1 MQSDE
6 TTKNQ
11 FKQPEILAY
20 LEEKRRNG
28 KNRFPD
34 FLPELKE
41 DLKKQVEGILLD
53 KEEIG
58 RLSQMLDGLIA
69 KNMFLHMT
77 IGGDF
82 PGRYLAEYLEE
93 IIGEKGIDL
102 LFETPNPL
110 GFSVH
115 LDREEE
121 VLKKGPGLQEKKT
134 FTLSILGLGDVG
146 GTLLIGL
153 RLLGKDILREIRIF
167 DLNLSKRRRY
177 YLECNEISDGTD
189 LPEVTEADLSNVFDT
204 DCLVFTISIFVP
216 PVGTAIEDVRMVQF
230 EKNRKVLLDYAR
242 MAEEAGFKGYYFIVS
257 DPVDLLCMSL
267 MEEGNIA
274 SHRIRGFGLGVME
287 ARARFIA
294 KENKVYAEDL
304 RAFGPHGKGLVVINS
319 LKGYDAALSKEL
331 TSLAEKENFR
341 VRETGYKPY
350 IAPAL
355 SSGSISILKALD
367 GKEHLSTWFNG
378 NVFMGS
384 RNTLKDGYTKPSK
397 VSLLEI
403 KPLLVDTERLLVS
416 LYTKGN

>member
-11 FKQPEILAY
+11 FKKFEILAY
-20 LEEKRRNG
+20 LEKKRMDG
-28 KNRFPD
+28 KIMLPD
-34 FLPELKE
+34 FLPKLKD
-41 DLKKQVEGILLD
+41 DLQKQVEGILQD
-53 KEEIG
+53 KEKSE
-58 RLSQMLDGLIA
+58 RLSQRLDALIA
-69 KNMFLHMT
+69 GNINIHMT
-77 IGGDF
+77 IEGDF
-82 PGRYLAEYLEE
+82 PGRYLAESLEE
-93 IIGEKGIDL
+93 VIGEKGIDL
-102 LFETPNPL
+102 LFESPNPL
-110 GFSVH
+110 GFSVR
-115 LDREEE
+115 LDREDE
-121 VLKKGPGLQEKKT
+121 VLKKSPGLRENKP

-167 DLNLSKRRRY
+167 DLDLNKRRRY
-177 YLECNEISDGTD
+177 YLECNEISDGTE
-189 LPEVTEADLSNVFDT
+189 LPEVTEADLGNVFDT

-216 PVGTAIEDVRMVQF
+216 PVGTAIQDVRMVQF
-230 EKNRKVLLDYAR
+230 EKNRKVLLDYAK

-267 MEEGNIA
+267 MEDGNID

-294 KENKVYAEDL
+294 KEKNVYAKDL
-304 RAFGPHGKGLVVINS
+304 RAFGPHGKGLVVVNS
-319 LKGYDAALSKEL
+319 LKDYDMELSKEL

-384 RNTLKDGYTKPSK
+384 RNTLEDGYTKPSK
-397 VSLLEI
+397 VSLLAI
-403 KPLLVDTERLLVS
+403 KPLLEETERLLIS
-416 LYTKGN
+416 LYSKGD